1 MAKRYLLGEKAVR
14 QLEDLMPYL
23 DRLKRTTKTTIR
35 PKPGGRGDKSFLA
48 KITNI
53 GPNDEADFTDARYWV
68 REIICTNSDGD
79 YTSNLTFAYPAKPSV
94 ISVAQWSLITRWVA
108 ATNLDELVQVIPLH
122 DMPIDD
128 SVLVLVHV
136 VSDQDKLPRYIFSG
150 PAIVV
155 D

>member
-23 DRLKRTTKTTIR
+23 DRLKRTTKTTTK
-35 PKPGGRGDKSFLA
+35 PKIGNRGDKSFLA

-53 GPNDEADFTDARYWV
+53 GPNNEDDFTDARYWV
-68 REIICTNSDGD
+68 REVICTNSDGD
-79 YTSNLTFAYPAKPSV
+79 YTTEPTFAYPSKPSDM
-94 ISVAQWSLITRWVA
+94 SLTQWLGMVHWVA
-108 ATNLDELVQVIPLH
+108 ATNLDELVQEIPNH
-122 DMPIDD
+122 DLPIDET
-128 SVLVLVHV
+128 VLIWVQQI
-136 VSDQDKLPRYIFSG
+136 SDQDGLPRYIFSG